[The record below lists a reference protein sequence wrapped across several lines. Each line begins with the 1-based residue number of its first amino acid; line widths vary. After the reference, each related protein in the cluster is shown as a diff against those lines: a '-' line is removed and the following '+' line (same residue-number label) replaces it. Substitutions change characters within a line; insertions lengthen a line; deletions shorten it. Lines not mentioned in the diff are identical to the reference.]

1 VIRIDGHRRVIEEH
15 LQPRATLLRVVQRLR
30 QRALRQQ
37 LRAMALLSAPPPEG
51 FDDWPGVGLAVGALV
66 LAGERV
72 DANLLPSLSAGA
84 SAP

>member
-1 VIRIDGHRRVIEEH
+1 
-15 LQPRATLLRVVQRLR
+15 
-30 QRALRQQ
+30 
-37 LRAMALLSAPPPEG
+37 MALLSAPPPEG